1 MSSADWSA
9 GSAIDTNG
17 NDYLT
22 FNGGNNGTSIQAT
35 AEGSGLADQGVAS
48 QGIFALSC
56 AGCTFENL
64 TIANLYV
71 HTSTSDT
78 SVDQTMDNGIVFSG
92 SNITVANNTIHD
104 VGWAVFARWA
114 AGDANNRIYGNNVYN
129 IDHGIILTAPAG
141 TVGPM
146 FVYDNHVHDMGNW
159 DAETSSGGLPYH
171 HDGIHCFG
179 PENGATYNG
188 LYIYDNRFD
197 GTVGQLAPTAQIF
210 IEGNYGSSGDTPC
223 AAVGSQV
230 DVFNNIFG
238 STDYPTS
245 NGYLETSQP
254 GGGVYN
260 NTVMGVSTTE
270 NERRLLRL
278 PPERERHHRR
288 LPKQPVEHLRQHHER
303 EPLAVH
309 LGQPRLQRLRQRR

>member
-1 MSSADWSA
+1 
-9 GSAIDTNG
+9 
-17 NDYLT
+17 
-22 FNGGNNGTSIQAT
+22 
-35 AEGSGLADQGVAS
+35 
-48 QGIFALSC
+48 
-56 AGCTFENL
+56 
-64 TIANLYV
+64 
-71 HTSTSDT
+71 
-78 SVDQTMDNGIVFSG
+78 
-92 SNITVANNTIHD
+92 
-104 VGWAVFARWA
+104 
-114 AGDANNRIYGNNVYN
+114 
-129 IDHGIILTAPAG
+129 
-141 TVGPM
+141 M

-210 IEGNYGSSGDTPC
+210 LEGNYGSTGDTPC

-260 NTVMGVSTTE
+260 NTVIGVNNTHNIGSCFGYRQNASGTTVAFQNNLLSTCDF
-270 NERRLLRL
+270 LISGSPDHL
-278 PPERERHHRR
+278 HRR
-288 LPKQPVEHLRQHHER
+288 
-303 EPLAVH
+303 
-309 LGQPRLQRLRQRR
+309 QPRLQRLRQRRREQLHLQRQLLHLQPIRQLAVVHGRRHPQQSAPPAPT

>member
-1 MSSADWSA
+1 M
-9 GSAIDTNG
+9 
-17 NDYLT
+17 
-22 FNGGNNGTSIQAT
+22 
-35 AEGSGLADQGVAS
+35 AS

-260 NTVMGVSTTE
+260 NTVMGVSTTD
-270 NERRLLRL
+270 NEGGCFGYRQNV
-278 PPERERHHRR
+278 ERHHRR
-288 LPKQPVEHLRQHHER
+288 LPEQPAQHLRQHHER

-309 LGQPRLQRLRQRR
+309 LGQPRLQRLRQRRSKTASSVTATGTPSANSPAGSRAWAPTLTARRPPAPT